1 MPKTPAACR
10 QAVYRQTA
18 SEVAKRIQPLYL
30 STKWGLI
37 AITQLMRIVD
47 GKDAV
52 KYGNI
57 EELDNREMNT

>member
-1 MPKTPAACR
+1 MPSGSLDR
-10 QAVYRQTA
+10 YRQTYAA
-18 SEVAKRIQPLYL
+18 SEVAKRIQPLYP